1 MFKPVRDAY
10 CVSHTLEPMSKKAT
24 AKQIPQEILD
34 LVRKEFNASEFAL
47 KSRGTGK
54 WSFIPLLQKAL
65 FHFLDTNKDQLPN
78 LVVQYPHGPTEDL
91 LRRAFNLKSP
101 PGATKSLR
109 DLLALYATGLA
120 NDWNGVVKNSFDGKY
135 LSLLDTDK
143 AEHADHASQP
153 PSQNIESFASQV
165 ADLLLEKLSAKEIEV
180 VRKQILEE
188 RNLPSQGASEVIE
201 NILIPSVDD
210 PEKPEFPPKPFFT
223 PKFPASETR
232 RINVPGFTNV
242 WLKDESTNPGGT
254 HKARMAWEVLIKV
267 KRYKIKEISLIS
279 SGSAAIAIQHF
290 FRLFGASTVLKVLVD
305 HNIKPEIK
313 LALTKIG
320 CKVYETDLSQKPLTG
335 KEIKELTDNRT
346 GIDITYR
353 EILDRYSDNYYDWL
367 SYEILNESPTHCFI
381 PFGTGDLFI
390 NVNIIAEREYNNR
403 IFKHD
408 PRFRGDIDA
417 TARCNYYG
425 ATSHNASTRL
435 DKLFSYYLPS
445 LKDYHQY
452 LNSLI
457 ENARIGPHSG
467 ILDVEEEFVEEALEL
482 ARAQNINCEPSG
494 IAGLA
499 LLLQIR
505 NDIPPD
511 DKILIVNTGL
521 TDYGLADRK
530 YGAS

>member
-1 MFKPVRDAY
+1 
-10 CVSHTLEPMSKKAT
+10 MSKKAT
-24 AKQIPQEILD
+24 AKQIPPEILD
-34 LVRKEFNASEFAL
+34 LIRKEFNSSEFAL

-65 FHFLDTNKDQLPN
+65 AQFLEQHKDQLPN
-78 LVVQYPHGPTEDL
+78 YVVQYPHGPTEDL

-109 DLLALYATGLA
+109 DLLSLYGTRLA
-120 NDWNGVVKNSFDGKY
+120 HDWNGVVKNHFDGKY
-135 LSLLDTDK
+135 LSLLDSDK
-143 AEHADHASQP
+143 IDSPETSQQSP
-153 PSQNIESFASQV
+153 QNLEKFASQV

-188 RNLPSQGASEVIE
+188 RNQASAGAAEVIE

-232 RINVPGFTNV
+232 KIEVPGFSNV
-242 WLKDESTNPGGT
+242 WVKDESTNPGGT

-290 FRLFGASTVLKVLVD
+290 FNLFGATTVLKVLVD
-305 HNIKPEIK
+305 QRIKPEIEK
-313 LALTKIG
+313 ALRDIG
-320 CKVYETDLSQKPLTG
+320 CRVYKTDLSQKPLTG
-335 KEIKELTDNRT
+335 KEIKELTDNQT

-353 EILDRYSDNYYDWL
+353 EILDRYNDNYYDWL
-367 SYEILNESPTHCFI
+367 SYEILNESPTHCFV

-390 NVNIIAEREYNNR
+390 NVLIIAEREYNNR

-408 PRFRGDIDA
+408 PRFRGNIDVISK
-417 TARCNYYG
+417 CNYYG
-425 ATSHNASTRL
+425 ATSRNAATSL
-435 DKLFSYYLPS
+435 DKLFSYHLPS
-445 LKDYHQY
+445 LKDYNDY

-467 ILDVEEEFVEEALEL
+467 ILDVEEEFVEEAK
-482 ARAQNINCEPSG
+482 AIADKQRIRCEPSG

-505 NDIPPD
+505 NDIAPN

-521 TDYGLADRK
+521 TDYGLANKR
-530 YGAS
+530 

>member
-1 MFKPVRDAY
+1 
-10 CVSHTLEPMSKKAT
+10 MSKKAT

-34 LVRKEFNASEFAL
+34 LVRKEFNDSDFAH

-65 FHFLDTNKDQLPN
+65 FHFLEAHRDQLPN

-109 DLLALYATGLA
+109 DLLAFYATNLA
-120 NDWNGVVKNSFDGKY
+120 ADWNGVVKNYFEGKY
-135 LSLLDTDK
+135 LSLLDADK
-143 AEHADHASQP
+143 PEQAEPGTQTS
-153 PSQNIESFASQV
+153 SQNIESFASQV

-188 RNLPSQGASEVIE
+188 RSQPQGVSEVID

-232 RINVPGFTNV
+232 KISVPGFTNV

-290 FRLFGASTVLKVLVD
+290 FNLFGVTTVLKVLVD
-305 HNIKPEIK
+305 HRIKPEIRQ
-313 LALTKIG
+313 ALTKIG

-335 KEIKELTDNRT
+335 KEIKELTDNHA

-367 SYEILNESPTHCFI
+367 SYEILNESPQHCFI

-390 NVNIIAEREYNNR
+390 NVHIIAEREYNNR

-408 PRFRGDIDA
+408 PRFRGDINA
-417 TARCNYYG
+417 IGGCNFYG
-425 ATSHNASTRL
+425 ATSHNAATSL

-445 LKDYHQY
+445 LKDYNDY
-452 LNSLI
+452 LNSLM
-457 ENARIGPHSG
+457 ENARIGSHSG
-467 ILDVEEEFVEEALEL
+467 ILDVEEEFVEEALQI
-482 ARAQNINCEPSG
+482 ARDQNIRCEPSG

-499 LLLQIR
+499 LLLQIK

-530 YGAS
+530 